1 MIPVWLSIISLSNSN
16 KSCIIFQIE
25 QVKDFL
31 KKRKDERYEEL
42 QKGVLLSET
51 FAQIE
56 ENDLIK

>member
-1 MIPVWLSIISLSNSN
+1 MVIYNFGDQLRKILYS
-16 KSCIIFQIE
+16 FQIE
-25 QVKDFL
+25 EVKDFL

>member
-1 MIPVWLSIISLSNSN
+1 MTIYDFVVQLRPTLYN
-16 KSCIIFQIE
+16 FQIE
-25 QVKDFL
+25 EVKDFL